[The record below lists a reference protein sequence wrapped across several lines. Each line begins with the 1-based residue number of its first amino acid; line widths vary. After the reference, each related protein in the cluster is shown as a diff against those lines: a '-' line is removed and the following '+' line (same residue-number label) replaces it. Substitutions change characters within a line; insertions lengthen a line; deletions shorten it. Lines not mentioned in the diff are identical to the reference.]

1 MTTEDDYNED
11 EDQDS
16 EIIIGMLLFNE
27 GETYSLNQV
36 ADHLKNNWKVNV
48 TSVSG
53 NEEAAVVVADGESFT
68 FMYIP
73 EAIPHEDLEEAAE
86 SAYYWPDA
94 AESIANHN
102 AHLIVSVMTNDTGDL
117 NQHKIYTKVISSV
130 FETSNAIAVFQDDR
144 NLMVPKEMFVNA
156 AAVLKEHKIPLSLW
170 VYIGTEQTD
179 EGNCAYTLGL
189 SAFNKA
195 EFEVINSEKSIQD
208 IYYNLANISLYVISK
223 DVYFEDGDTFGYSED
238 QKISLFATDGEY
250 IDGEVFLLDL

>member
-1 MTTEDDYNED
+1 MTTEDYNED

-16 EIIIGMLLFNE
+16 EIIIGMMLFND
-27 GETYSLNQV
+27 GETYSLNKV
-36 ADHLKNNWKVNV
+36 VDHLKTNWNVNV

-53 NEEAAVVVADGESFT
+53 NEEAAVITAGGESFT

-73 EAIPHEDLEEAAE
+73 EAVPFEDLEEAAE
-86 SAYYWPDA
+86 SAYYWPNA
-94 AESIANHN
+94 ADTIANHD

-130 FETSNAIAVFQDDR
+130 FETTNAIAVFQDDR

-156 AAVLKEHKIPLSLW
+156 AAVLKEHKIPVSLW

-179 EGNCAYTLGL
+179 DGNCAYTLGL
-189 SAFNKA
+189 SAFDKA
-195 EFEVINSEKSIQD
+195 EFEVINSDKSIQD
-208 IYYNLANISLYVISK
+208 LYSILANISLYVISK
-223 DVYFEDGDTFGYSED
+223 DVYFEDGYTFGYSED
-238 QKISLFATDGEY
+238 QKTSLFATDGEY